1 MAGWPRK
8 VISKEKFSG
17 KWPSGWAEGIGQL
30 KWPSSASLRGGPQ
43 ASYSSSPGKSSRVGM
58 PSVLA
63 WPTLNARSP
72 SGVLWGQKPGPSGT
86 PACPPRTP
94 RAFRTSTGSAAER
107 SRGGQRWGTARTSPG
122 LQDGGSGFF
131 WGGLSLSL
139 PHTMCLWLRK
149 KEQAWAPSTP
159 CLLITPQMFRPQQPV
174 DSVFISPWFLVRK
187 KVDLVLG

>member
-131 WGGLSLSL
+131 LGGAQPLPPSHHVFVAQEEGAGLGPQHSL
-139 PHTMCLWLRK
+139 PPHHPTDVPTSAAC
-149 KEQAWAPSTP
+149 
-159 CLLITPQMFRPQQPV
+159 
-174 DSVFISPWFLVRK
+174 
-187 KVDLVLG
+187 

>member
-131 WGGLSLSL
+131 WGGGSASPSL
-139 PHTMCLWLRK
+139 
-149 KEQAWAPSTP
+149 TP
-159 CLLITPQMFRPQQPV
+159 CVCGSGRRSRPGPPALPASSSPHRCSDLSSLLTL
-174 DSVFISPWFLVRK
+174 FLFP
-187 KVDLVLG
+187 LGFW